1 MRLQI
6 LILLTIIISTSCTL
20 TNKREKLTMTEL
32 DTISYQDLLDKSFDY
47 LNVQQEICKEKYKIS
62 TYKNWFYDQE
72 TGELTFS
79 DNGIKKLIIKY
90 ENVGTVSLK
99 SNTWLWAWANNN
111 TLDKVKSKIGIV
123 KTYGS
128 KREFEK
134 LMTSKWAADEVDGW
148 EMTSIAAYLMNAKGA
163 YRVKSSDDSVFV
175 FMIFKEVQW
184 ADSLASKRK

>member
-1 MRLQI
+1 M
-6 LILLTIIISTSCTL
+6 T
-20 TNKREKLTMTEL
+20 TEL

-47 LNVQQEICKEKYKIS
+47 LTEQQDICKDEFKIS

-79 DNGIKKLIIKY
+79 DDGVKKLIINY

-111 TLDKVKSKIGIV
+111 TLDKVKSEIGVI
-123 KTYGS
+123 KEYGD

-134 LMTSKWAADEVDGW
+134 LMTSKWPADEVDGW
-148 EMTSIAAYLMNAKGA
+148 EMTSIAAYLMKAKGA

-175 FMIFKEVQW
+175 YMLFKEINW
-184 ADSLASKRK
+184 ADSLEAK